1 MDRIIFDN
9 VQRGF
14 PANEKFMQM
23 VDKNRLAVLEVCR
36 GVFGDRPTI
45 LKGVEPTIISE
56 NQGKKQISISS
67 GVVWTGSD
75 LVYIKESQVETVDP
89 DRTLTVIIGD
99 SREKGKFHDGN
110 EYDAYLRNEGRVIA
124 TDILPDEMLLR
135 NYSRVN
141 IHRSVDTKIVATNLN
156 PTGYDVKGTL
166 RQTVYSDGRTNICG
180 TIAVLNFVPN
190 EDLYKSGIKVAQLSV
205 FNADVDK
212 NVSSGKTRRGNAY
225 PASVAFELGAG
236 SLDERN
242 VSFAYYVK
250 MTHTGELYIYVPCD
264 KLDSSVITA
273 GIYLDAYIS
282 MDFTFNSVKR

>member
-36 GVFGDRPTI
+36 GVFGTRPTI
-45 LKGVEPTIISE
+45 LKGVETAIVP
-56 NQGKKQISISS
+56 GKHGTSQVSVSS

-156 PTGYDVKGTL
+156 LTGYDVKGTL

-205 FNADVDK
+205 FNADINK

-225 PASVAFELGAG
+225 PASVAFELGVG

-264 KLDSSVITA
+264 KLDSSVIAT

>member
-45 LKGVEPTIISE
+45 LKGVETAIVP
-56 NQGKKQISISS
+56 GKYGTSQVSVSS

-75 LVYIKESQVETVDP
+75 LVYIKESKTDTHDP
-89 DRTLTVIIGD
+89 DGTLTVIITNND
-99 SREKGKFHDGN
+99 EKGKFHDGN
-110 EYDAYLRNEGRVIA
+110 EYNAYIRNEGIVMA
-124 TDILPDEMLLR
+124 TDLPPAEMLLR
-135 NYSRVN
+135 SYSRVN
-141 IHRSVDTKIVATNLN
+141 IHRSVDTKIIAASLN

-190 EDLYKSGIKVAQLSV
+190 EDLYKRGIKVAQLSV
-205 FNADVDK
+205 FNADVDE
-212 NVSSGKTRRGNAY
+212 NVSSGKTRKGNAY
-225 PASVAFELGAG
+225 PASVTFELGVG